1 MDKEQRLVYG
11 GMMLGDNRWLLRV
24 GTHGVGM
31 SGDERAAR
39 NRLAGMIRAERRR
52 TREDARIME
61 AFRAK
66 YGR

>member
-1 MDKEQRLVYG
+1 MKTKRLSYG
-11 GMMLGDNRWLLRV
+11 GMMTGPKSWYVYV
-24 GTHGVGM
+24 GTQSVGGI
-31 SGDERAAR
+31 GDERAAR
-39 NRLAGMIRAERRR
+39 RRLAGMIRAERRR